1 MKNGIVK
8 RGSTYSYV
16 IRVPDPRTGKTKPQW
31 VGGFTTENEAK
42 KARDKARVTVANGT
56 YVAPAKMTLEE
67 FLGYWIKIHSQ
78 TLKPKTT
85 EGYEGVI
92 KRYINP
98 RLGKMQLT
106 QIRPSHLQKLYTEIS
121 EHGGINGES
130 LSARTVS
137 YSAAILKK
145 AFGYA
150 VDVEGIL
157 ATNPALKVPVPKGTP
172 KQNEPYSP
180 SQIRTLLEEFKKHR
194 LSALF
199 RLAIYTGARKGELL
213 ALQWTDLDLESMKL
227 TISKNRIYINGAN
240 LIQKST
246 KGGEGRRTISLDPE
260 TMEILRDHRKRQF
273 EERLLAGSIW
283 QESGYI
289 FVTEVGLPID
299 YGTPTQLFTKTR
311 KRLGLPDQR
320 FHDLRHFH
328 ATQLL
333 RAGTPL
339 HVVAQRLGH
348 RDAMVTATTYAHVT
362 SDQEENASITFAKA
376 VE

>member
-16 IRVPDPRTGKTKPQW
+16 IRVPDSKTGKTKPQW

-42 KARDKARVTVANGT
+42 KARDRARVTVANGT

-98 RLGKMQLT
+98 RLGNMQLT
-106 QIRPSHLQKLYTEIS
+106 QIRPSHLQKLYTELS

-150 VDVEGIL
+150 QDVEGIL
-157 ATNPALKVPVPKGTP
+157 APNPALKVPVPKGTP
-172 KQNEPYSP
+172 KQN
-180 SQIRTLLEEFKKHR
+180 
-194 LSALF
+194 
-199 RLAIYTGARKGELL
+199 
-213 ALQWTDLDLESMKL
+213 
-227 TISKNRIYINGAN
+227 
-240 LIQKST
+240 
-246 KGGEGRRTISLDPE
+246 
-260 TMEILRDHRKRQF
+260 
-273 EERLLAGSIW
+273 
-283 QESGYI
+283 
-289 FVTEVGLPID
+289 
-299 YGTPTQLFTKTR
+299 
-311 KRLGLPDQR
+311 
-320 FHDLRHFH
+320 
-328 ATQLL
+328 
-333 RAGTPL
+333 
-339 HVVAQRLGH
+339 
-348 RDAMVTATTYAHVT
+348 
-362 SDQEENASITFAKA
+362 
-376 VE
+376 

>member
-1 MKNGIVK
+1 
-8 RGSTYSYV
+8 
-16 IRVPDPRTGKTKPQW
+16 
-31 VGGFTTENEAK
+31 
-42 KARDKARVTVANGT
+42 
-56 YVAPAKMTLEE
+56 
-67 FLGYWIKIHSQ
+67 
-78 TLKPKTT
+78 
-85 EGYEGVI
+85 
-92 KRYINP
+92 
-98 RLGKMQLT
+98 MQLT
-106 QIRPSHLQKLYTEIS
+106 QIRPSHLQKLYMEIS
-121 EHGGINGES
+121 EHGGVNGEP

-150 VDVEGIL
+150 QDVEGIL
-157 ATNPALKVPVPKGTP
+157 STNPALKVPVPKGAP

-180 SQIRTLLEEFKKHR
+180 HQIRIILEEFKNHR

-213 ALQWTDLDLESMKL
+213 ALQWADLDFENMKL
-227 TISKNRIYINGAN
+227 TISKNRIYINGKN
-240 LIQKST
+240 LVQNST
-246 KGGEGRRTISLDPE
+246 KGGEGRRTISVDPE
-260 TMEILRDHRKRQF
+260 TMDVLRDHRKRQF
-273 EERLLAGSIW
+273 EERLLAGSVW
-283 QESGYI
+283 EETGYI
-289 FVTEVGLPID
+289 FVTETGRPID
-299 YGTPTQLFTKTR
+299 YGTPTQLFAKIR

-339 HVVAQRLGH
+339 HVVAHRLGH

-362 SDQEENASITFAKA
+362 SDQEVNASITFAKA